1 MPDIVERMLT
11 AIRDYHT
18 YKDEEVTTI
27 YLGWH
32 EMHEYKTSDIF
43 TYYNH
48 GTLEKDDIKFHGCH
62 VYEVVTDSHL
72 NVV

>member
-11 AIRDYHT
+11 AIRDYHM
-18 YKDEEVTTI
+18 YKDKEVTAI
-27 YLGWH
+27 YLGWY

-43 TYYNH
+43 TYYNCPSVKSK
-48 GTLEKDDIKFHGCH
+48 EIKFHSCY

-72 NVV
+72 NVI